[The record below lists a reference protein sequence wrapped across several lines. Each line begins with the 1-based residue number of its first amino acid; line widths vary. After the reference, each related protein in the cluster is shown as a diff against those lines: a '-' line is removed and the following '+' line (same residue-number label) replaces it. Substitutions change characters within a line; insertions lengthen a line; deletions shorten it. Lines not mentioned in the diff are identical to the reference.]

1 MSFCHDL
8 YYLNGGNP
16 MYKNKTSNGKNNLCG
31 EKIYLLRKQL
41 RPRVSQRAFAEKLQ
55 LNGIDLDKN
64 AIQRIECG
72 KRFVTDIELKI
83 FAQILN
89 TTADELL
96 NTDDK
101 PIQ

>member
-1 MSFCHDL
+1 
-8 YYLNGGNP
+8 

-31 EKIYLLRKQL
+31 EKISLLRKQL

-72 KRFVTDIELKI
+72 KRFVTDIELKV

-89 TTADELL
+89 TTTDELL